1 MVVHMDV
8 TVYEKNII
16 IVIVSRYDLIRYR
29 KNRNKYIQTITFY

>member
-16 IVIVSRYDLIRYR
+16 IVIVSRYDID
-29 KNRNKYIQTITFY
+29 KMSQK